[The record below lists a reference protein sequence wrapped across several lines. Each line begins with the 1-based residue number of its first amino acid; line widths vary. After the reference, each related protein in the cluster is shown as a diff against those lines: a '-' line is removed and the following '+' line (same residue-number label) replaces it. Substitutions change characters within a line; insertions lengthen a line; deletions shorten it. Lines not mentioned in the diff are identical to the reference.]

1 MGHKPIKGRS
11 YPFPPRNSA
20 MWKGFHVSY
29 DQAVEMFYDQTALQ
43 QYLGNDPLIYT
54 NKYKRVTYPTIQD
67 AQEFY
72 TRDQLDFYIKKEQE
86 YLKQEA
92 LGISSFKKINS
103 AIRSRIN
110 PTEDGI
116 QNVGERP
123 LSEMGRLT
131 ARSALQSPITDLNVK
146 NRDEL
151 LSNTSNPNNEQV
163 LRTNST
169 IPQESCDNHFS
180 LGWMQSPIY
189 QTQSDLWASIF
200 TTETTEEQRN
210 LIRKYNSHLNEPVV
224 QGEIVVLLTSQP
236 ATTEEQSQLDELLEN
251 AQIASRELGK
261 LLRDEVSTLHR
272 HFDLLSHQI
281 EQRILSDGLP
291 SDYYAQVATGTGATA
306 TVVEQN
312 LKNIQTVLEEINH
325 LYVSQVAMASR
336 TGGMNYGAFVSER
349 AELFKKLDG
358 SFAMLSKRSVQ
369 LPIYTQIKRNLNL
382 STKSVI
388 HHADD
393 ILKSGY
399 VKDLGKRIGN
409 ISIGISSARG
419 LGYVGLI
426 VGAASGVNNIYE
438 ACRVDSTGNCERTT
452 AREVVG
458 FFGGWHGGALGGSLG
473 VAAAT
478 GALALVIGVSA
489 SAPLFAVAA
498 IAGALGGSFIGG
510 VIGSTVGKAFGDGL
524 YYLYEAGGELIEYA
538 EEVF

>member
-1 MGHKPIKGRS
+1 
-11 YPFPPRNSA
+11 
-20 MWKGFHVSY
+20 
-29 DQAVEMFYDQTALQ
+29 
-43 QYLGNDPLIYT
+43 
-54 NKYKRVTYPTIQD
+54 
-67 AQEFY
+67 
-72 TRDQLDFYIKKEQE
+72 
-86 YLKQEA
+86 
-92 LGISSFKKINS
+92 
-103 AIRSRIN
+103 
-110 PTEDGI
+110 
-116 QNVGERP
+116 
-123 LSEMGRLT
+123 
-131 ARSALQSPITDLNVK
+131 
-146 NRDEL
+146 
-151 LSNTSNPNNEQV
+151 
-163 LRTNST
+163 
-169 IPQESCDNHFS
+169 
-180 LGWMQSPIY
+180 
-189 QTQSDLWASIF
+189 
-200 TTETTEEQRN
+200 
-210 LIRKYNSHLNEPVV
+210 
-224 QGEIVVLLTSQP
+224 
-236 ATTEEQSQLDELLEN
+236 
-251 AQIASRELGK
+251 
-261 LLRDEVSTLHR
+261 
-272 HFDLLSHQI
+272 
-281 EQRILSDGLP
+281 
-291 SDYYAQVATGTGATA
+291 
-306 TVVEQN
+306 
-312 LKNIQTVLEEINH
+312 
-325 LYVSQVAMASR
+325 
-336 TGGMNYGAFVSER
+336 MNYGAFVSER

-358 SFAMLSKRSVQ
+358 SFSMLSKRSVQ